1 MASVEHA
8 QAEVHDFSADQVTT
22 SDEDLQARID
32 DALWRYEPLRVLR
45 APLTAQVRHGEVTL
59 TGVVPS
65 RIIHR
70 GVIEIVQRIP
80 GIQAVHDQIVTDTDL
95 DQAVTLALAQA
106 AETQAWSA
114 DVQVAV
120 RNGIV
125 QLIGVVPDVAASEAI
140 ARVAANVP
148 GVRRVVNLLRVG
160 ATVP

>member
-8 QAEVHDFSADQVTT
+8 QAEVHDLSADQVTT

-70 GVIEIVQRIP
+70 GVIEIIQRIP

-114 DVQVAV
+114 DVQVGV

-140 ARVAANVP
+140 ARLAANVP

-160 ATVP
+160 ATAP

>member
-8 QAEVHDFSADQVTT
+8 QAEVHDLSADQVTT

-70 GVIEIVQRIP
+70 GVIETLQRIP

-125 QLIGVVPDVAASEAI
+125 QLIGVVPDVATSEAI
-140 ARVAANVP
+140 VRLAANVP

-160 ATVP
+160 ATAP

>member
-8 QAEVHDFSADQVTT
+8 QAEIHGFSTDRFTV
-22 SDEDLQARID
+22 SDDDLQAQID
-32 DALWRYEPLRVLR
+32 DALWRYEPLRVLH
-45 APLTAQVRHGEVTL
+45 APLTAQVHGGEVTL
-59 TGVVPS
+59 AGVVPS

-70 GVIEIVQRIP
+70 GVIEIVRRIP
-80 GIQAVHDQIVTDTDL
+80 GIRAVHDQIVTDTDL

-106 AETQAWSA
+106 PETRAWSA

-125 QLIGVVPDVAASEAI
+125 QLVGIVPDAAASEAI

-148 GVRRVVNLLRVG
+148 GVRRVVNLLRAG
-160 ATVP
+160 AAVP

>member
-8 QAEVHDFSADQVTT
+8 RAEVHDLSADQVTT

-70 GVIEIVQRIP
+70 GVIETLQRIP

-140 ARVAANVP
+140 ARLAANVP

-160 ATVP
+160 ATAP